1 MNNSL
6 DVASRPPET
15 PLIPKNVKHA
25 MRGPPITPSCS
36 LSAKTASSRESQ
48 AGLKQR
54 GGGVSHL
61 DQERAGGREIEGLKG
76 NIAPRDDAARRWTLV
91 IHFERPRE
99 EATRIPPLLLPSPRR
114 LHPTTM

>member
-54 GGGVSHL
+54 GWRRFAPGPG
-61 DQERAGGREIEGLKG
+61 EGGRARDRGLKG